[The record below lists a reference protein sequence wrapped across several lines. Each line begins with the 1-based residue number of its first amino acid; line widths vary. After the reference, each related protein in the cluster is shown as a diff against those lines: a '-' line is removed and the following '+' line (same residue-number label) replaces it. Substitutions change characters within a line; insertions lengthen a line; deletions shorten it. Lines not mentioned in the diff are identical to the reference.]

1 MSSKRLLSLF
11 LLPLLFVVGCDLLK
25 PRTTTSHKPT
35 PPPASDNTSSSASL
49 RRNVVTYGQK
59 FVGTKYRYAGTDPK
73 TGFDCSGFTSFVLKE
88 FNVKV
93 SPASSKQATEGR
105 LVSLDRAQ
113 PGDLIFFGEN
123 AKNIQ
128 HVALLV
134 KRSSDGLTCVHST
147 TSRGVIVENV
157 SKSSYWKPK
166 ILFARDVITR

>member
-1 MSSKRLLSLF
+1 MPSKRLLSIF
-11 LLPLLFVVGCDLLK
+11 LLYALLTVGCDLLK
-25 PRTTTSHKPT
+25 PRTTEHKPS
-35 PPPASDNTSSSASL
+35 PPPVSNNSATSTL
-49 RRNVVTYGQK
+49 RRNVVSYGEK
-59 FVGTKYRYAGTDPK
+59 FVGTGYRYAGTDPK
-73 TGFDCSGFTSFVLKE
+73 TGFDCSGFTSYVLKE

-105 LVSLDRAQ
+105 PVPLDRAQ

-123 AKNIQ
+123 SKNIQ

-134 KRSSDGLTCVHST
+134 KRSGDGLTCVHST

-157 SKSSYWKPK
+157 TKSAYWKPK